1 MPSPRVIRSIRK
13 ATPTVHVESEAGNAR
28 FVRAIS
34 ERFAIVYIVI
44 DSRHVVASGYK
55 SGFEREG
62 LACTTFSG
70 ADFPE
75 WLQSLSDT
83 DIGAVQA
90 VILGE
95 SVNRLDVPAFVRARA
110 KTPVIALKEDRG
122 LDETLS
128 LFNAGA
134 DDVVKKPAPVRE
146 LVARAHAIWRRT
158 SDAREETSFG
168 RLTVYFDSRDPTI
181 DGSTLE
187 LPRRERQILEY
198 LVKNRKRRITKTQ
211 LFNAIYGLFNETVDE
226 TVIEGHISKLRKKL
240 RQRLGHDV
248 IDAKRFAGYAFIG
261 ERQPCEV
268 TTPSTHD
275 RTEEP
280 AAPALSLVASNP
292 GIPSS
297 ATMRQAGFRALEH
310 DV

>member
-1 MPSPRVIRSIRK
+1 M
-13 ATPTVHVESEAGNAR
+13 
-28 FVRAIS
+28 
-34 ERFAIVYIVI
+34 YIVI
-44 DSRHVVASGYK
+44 DSRDVVANGYK

-70 ADFPE
+70 AEFPD
-75 WLQSLSDT
+75 WLQSLSDA
-83 DIGAVQA
+83 DLGAVQA

-95 SVNRLDVPAFVRARA
+95 TEQRLDIPALLRARA
-110 KTPVIALKEDRG
+110 RTPIIALKEERG
-122 LDETLS
+122 LDETLA
-128 LFNAGA
+128 LFNVGV

-146 LVARAHAIWRRT
+146 LVARAHAIWRRS
-158 SDAREETSFG
+158 SDAREEAHFG

-181 DGSTLE
+181 DGAPLQ

-198 LVKNRKRRITKTQ
+198 LVKHRRRRITKTQ
-211 LFNAIYGLFNETVDE
+211 LFNAIYGLFNDSVDE

-268 TTPSTHD
+268 PTT
-275 RTEEP
+275 
-280 AAPALSLVASNP
+280 A
-292 GIPSS
+292 
-297 ATMRQAGFRALEH
+297 ALETETSGIAIIGGSDRAGRRSPATPLPH
-310 DV
+310 EV